1 LKNGVSAIAIIQ
13 LNGPYS
19 FAHTFEEPQVNHS
32 LSSLSRRSVV
42 IGLSALPL
50 IGHAQ
55 AAYPSKPVT
64 LVVGYA
70 PGGTTDI
77 VARMA
82 AQSLSSATGKTF
94 IVENKGGGSTT
105 IATGY
110 VAKAPAD
117 GYTLLANEMTQT
129 IVPSLFPKLS
139 FDPIKDLAA
148 VTVFAEA
155 PYVLVV
161 NSSVPAKNLRELVEL
176 AKAQPGKLNFASGGA
191 GSGPHIAG
199 ELLKAVAGI
208 EMTHVAYKGS
218 GPAVQDLLGGQVEVL
233 ITAAPTVA
241 AQLASGRMR
250 PLAVAHT
257 KRLSSLPNVP
267 TAAEAGFPEFRIANW
282 FGIAAPKG
290 TPPDV
295 IAYLHAEVQKMIK
308 RPDVREKLLAAGAE
322 AVSMTPAEA
331 SRHIETEARRW
342 GELIHKAGIKVD

>member
-1 LKNGVSAIAIIQ
+1 MNR
-13 LNGPYS
+13 
-19 FAHTFEEPQVNHS
+19 S
-32 LSSLSRRSVV
+32 LPSLSRRSVL

-50 IGHAQ
+50 AGQAQ
-55 AAYPSKPVT
+55 SYPSKPVT

-77 VARMA
+77 VARLA
-82 AQSLSSATGKTF
+82 AQALGAATGKTF

-129 IVPSLFPKLS
+129 IVPSLFPKLA

-161 NSSVPAKNLRELVEL
+161 NANVPAKNLRELVAL

-199 ELLKAVAGI
+199 ELLKSVAGI

-233 ITAAPTVA
+233 ITAAPTVS

-282 FGIAAPKG
+282 FGLAAPKG

-295 IAYLHAEVQKMIK
+295 INYLQAEVQKMIK

-322 AVSMTPAEA
+322 PVSMTPAEA
-331 SRHIETEARRW
+331 NRHIETEAQRW
-342 GELIHKAGIKVD
+342 AELIQKARIKVD

>member
-1 LKNGVSAIAIIQ
+1 
-13 LNGPYS
+13 
-19 FAHTFEEPQVNHS
+19 VNHP
-32 LSSLSRRSVV
+32 LSSLSRRSLLVA
-42 IGLSALPL
+42 LSALPL
-50 IGHAQ
+50 AARAQ
-55 AAYPSKPVT
+55 GYPSKTVSV
-64 LVVGYA
+64 VVGYA

-77 VARMA
+77 VARLA
-82 AQSLSSATGKTF
+82 AQFLGMATGKTF
-94 IVENKGGGSTT
+94 IVENRGGGSTT

-110 VAKAPAD
+110 VAKAAPD

-139 FDPIKDLAA
+139 FDPIKDLTP

-161 NSSVPAKNLRELVEL
+161 NANVPAKNLRELVAL

-199 ELLKAVAGI
+199 ELLKSVAGI

-218 GPAVQDLLGGQVEVL
+218 GPAVQDLLAGQVEVL
-233 ITAAPTVA
+233 ITAAPTVS
-241 AQLASGRMR
+241 AQLGSGRMR

-267 TAAEAGFPEFRIANW
+267 TAVEAGFPDFLIANW
-282 FGIAAPKG
+282 FGLAAPKG
-290 TPPDV
+290 TPADV
-295 IAYLHAEVQKMIK
+295 INFLNAEVQKMIK

-322 AVSMTPAEA
+322 PVSMTPAEA
-331 SRHIETEARRW
+331 ARHIETEARRW
-342 GELIHKAGIKVD
+342 ADLIQKAHIKVD

>member
-1 LKNGVSAIAIIQ
+1 MNR
-13 LNGPYS
+13 
-19 FAHTFEEPQVNHS
+19 S
-32 LSSLSRRSVV
+32 LPSLSRRSLV

-50 IGHAQ
+50 LGHAQ
-55 AAYPSKPVT
+55 GYPSKPVT

-82 AQSLSSATGKTF
+82 AQALSAATGKTF
-94 IVENKGGGSTT
+94 IVENRGGGSTT
-105 IATGY
+105 IATGH

-139 FDPIKDLAA
+139 FDPIKDLVP

-161 NSSVPAKNLRELVEL
+161 NSNVPAKSLRELVEL

-233 ITAAPTVA
+233 ITAAPTVS

-250 PLAVAHT
+250 PLAVAHS
-257 KRLSSLPNVP
+257 KRLSSLPDVP
-267 TAAEAGFPEFRIANW
+267 TAAEAGFPEFLIANW
-282 FGIAAPKG
+282 FGLAAPKG
-290 TPPDV
+290 TPSDV
-295 IAYLHAEVQKMIK
+295 IAFLHAEVQKMIK

-322 AVSMTPAEA
+322 PVSMTPAEA
-331 SRHIETEARRW
+331 ARHIEKEAKRW
-342 GELIHKAGIKVD
+342 ADLIQKARIKVD

>member
-1 LKNGVSAIAIIQ
+1 MNRPL
-13 LNGPYS
+13 P
-19 FAHTFEEPQVNHS
+19 
-32 LSSLSRRSVV
+32 SLSRRSLV

-50 IGHAQ
+50 LGHAQ
-55 AAYPSKPVT
+55 GYPAKPVT

-82 AQSLSSATGKTF
+82 AQALTAATGKTF
-94 IVENKGGGSTT
+94 IVENRGGGSTT

-139 FDPIKDLAA
+139 FDPIKDLAP

-161 NSSVPAKNLRELVEL
+161 NSNVPAKSLRELVEL

-233 ITAAPTVA
+233 ITAAPTVS

-250 PLAVAHT
+250 PLAVAHS

-282 FGIAAPKG
+282 FGLAAPKG

-295 IAYLHAEVQKMIK
+295 INFLHAEVQKMIK

-322 AVSMTPAEA
+322 PVSMTPAEA
-331 SRHIETEARRW
+331 ARHIETEARRW
-342 GELIHKAGIKVD
+342 AELIHKAGIKVD

>member
-1 LKNGVSAIAIIQ
+1 VKVPCA
-13 LNGPYS
+13 
-19 FAHTFEEPQVNHS
+19 
-32 LSSLSRRSVV
+32 SLSRRSLM
-42 IGLSALPL
+42 IGLSSLPL
-50 IGHAQ
+50 LARAQ
-55 AAYPSKPVT
+55 GYPSKPVT
-64 LVVGYA
+64 LVIPYA

-77 VARMA
+77 VGRLV
-82 AQSLSSATGKTF
+82 AQALATATGKTF
-94 IVENKGGGSTT
+94 VAENKGGGSTT

-129 IVPSLFPKLS
+129 IIPALFPKLP
-139 FDPIKDLAA
+139 FDPVKDLTP

-161 NSSVPAKNLRELVEL
+161 NSGVPAKSLRELVEL

-199 ELLKAVAGI
+199 ELLKSVAGI

-218 GPAVQDLLGGQVEVL
+218 GPAVADLLGGQVEVL

-241 AQLASGRMR
+241 AQMGSGRIR

-257 KRLSSLPNVP
+257 KRLSSLVNVP

-282 FGIAAPKG
+282 FGLAAPKG
-290 TPPDV
+290 TPADV
-295 IAYLHAEVQKMIK
+295 VAYLHGEIQKILK
-308 RPDVREKLLAAGAE
+308 KPDVRERLVAAGAE
-322 AVSMTPAEA
+322 PVSMTPAEA
-331 SRHIETEARRW
+331 ARHVEAETRRW
-342 GELIHKAGIKVD
+342 SELIARARIKVD

>member
-1 LKNGVSAIAIIQ
+1 MNRL
-13 LNGPYS
+13 LP
-19 FAHTFEEPQVNHS
+19 
-32 LSSLSRRSVV
+32 SLSRRSLV

-50 IGHAQ
+50 LGHAQ
-55 AAYPSKPVT
+55 GYPSKPVT

-82 AQSLSSATGKTF
+82 AHALSAATGKTF
-94 IVENKGGGSTT
+94 IVENRGGGSTT

-139 FDPIKDLAA
+139 FDPIKDLAP

-161 NSSVPAKNLRELVEL
+161 NSNVPAKSLRELVAL

-233 ITAAPTVA
+233 ITAAPTVS

-250 PLAVAHT
+250 PLAVAHS

-282 FGIAAPKG
+282 FGLAAPKG
-290 TPPDV
+290 TPSDV
-295 IAYLHAEVQKMIK
+295 INFLHAEVQKMIA

-322 AVSMTPAEA
+322 PVSMTPAEA
-331 SRHIETEARRW
+331 ARHIETEARRW
-342 GELIHKAGIKVD
+342 AELIHKAGIKVD

>member
-1 LKNGVSAIAIIQ
+1 MKHPL
-13 LNGPYS
+13 L
-19 FAHTFEEPQVNHS
+19 T
-32 LSSLSRRSVV
+32 LSRRGALLVLA
-42 IGLSALPL
+42 GLPMLA
-50 IGHAQ
+50 HAQ
-55 AAYPSKPVT
+55 AYPSKPVT

-82 AQSLSSATGKTF
+82 AQSLSGVTGKTF

-105 IATGY
+105 IATGH

-129 IVPSLFPKLS
+129 IVPSLFPKLN
-139 FDPIKDLAA
+139 FDPIKDLVP

-161 NSSVPAKNLRELVEL
+161 NANVPVKNLRELVAL
-176 AKAQPGKLNFASGGA
+176 AKAQPGKLNFASGGS

-199 ELLKAVAGI
+199 ELLKSVAGI
-208 EMTHVAYKGS
+208 DMTHIAYKGS
-218 GPAVQDLLGGQVEVL
+218 GPAVQDLLSGQVEVL

-241 AQLASGRMR
+241 AQMASGRMR
-250 PLAVAHT
+250 PLVVAHT

-282 FGIAAPKG
+282 FGLAAPKG
-290 TPPDV
+290 TSPE
-295 IAYLHAEVQKMIK
+295 IINYLNAQVQKMITL
-308 RPDVREKLLAAGAE
+308 PEVREKLQAAGAE
-322 AVSMTPAEA
+322 PVSMTPVEA
-331 SRHIETEARRW
+331 VRHIETEAQRW
-342 GELIHKAGIKVD
+342 AALIQKAQIKVD

>member
-1 LKNGVSAIAIIQ
+1 VD
-13 LNGPYS
+13 
-19 FAHTFEEPQVNHS
+19 HS

-82 AQSLSSATGKTF
+82 AQALSAATGKTF

-139 FDPIKDLAA
+139 FDPIKDLAP

-161 NSSVPAKNLRELVEL
+161 NSNVPAKNLRELVEL

-233 ITAAPTVA
+233 ITAAPTVS

-290 TPPDV
+290 TPPEV
-295 IAYLHAEVQKMIK
+295 ITYLNAEVQKMIK

-322 AVSMTPAEA
+322 PVSMTPAESA
-331 SRHIETEARRW
+331 RHIDAEARRW
-342 GELIHKAGIKVD
+342 GELIRKAGIKLD

>member
-1 LKNGVSAIAIIQ
+1 MNHP
-13 LNGPYS
+13 LN
-19 FAHTFEEPQVNHS
+19 
-32 LSSLSRRSVV
+32 SLSRRTVM
-42 IGLSALPL
+42 IGLSTLPL
-50 IGHAQ
+50 LGRAQ
-55 AAYPSKPVT
+55 TYPSKPVT

-82 AQSLSSATGKTF
+82 AQALTTATGKTF
-94 IVENKGGGSTT
+94 IVENRGGGSTT

-129 IVPSLFPKLS
+129 IVPALFPKLS
-139 FDPIKDLAA
+139 FDPIKDLTP

-161 NSSVPAKNLRELVEL
+161 NANVPAKNLRELVAL

-199 ELLKAVAGI
+199 ELLKSVAGI

-241 AQLASGRMR
+241 AQLATGRMR

-267 TAAEAGFPEFRIANW
+267 TAAEAGFPGFRIANW
-282 FGIAAPKG
+282 FGLAAPKG
-290 TPPDV
+290 TSPEV
-295 IAYLHAEVQKMIK
+295 ITYLNAEVQKMIK
-308 RPDVREKLLAAGAE
+308 RPDVLEKLQAAGAE
-322 AVSMTPAEA
+322 PVTMTPAEA
-331 SRHIETEARRW
+331 QRHVDNEARRW
-342 GELIHKAGIKVD
+342 GELIHKAGIKLD

>member
-1 LKNGVSAIAIIQ
+1 MNLP
-13 LNGPYS
+13 L
-19 FAHTFEEPQVNHS
+19 T
-32 LSSLSRRSVV
+32 SLSRRSLV
-42 IGLSALPL
+42 IGLSSLPL
-50 IGHAQ
+50 LARAQ
-55 AAYPSKPVT
+55 GYPAKTVT
-64 LVVGYA
+64 VVIPYA

-77 VARMA
+77 IGRLI
-82 AQSLSSATGKTF
+82 AQSLAVSTGKTF
-94 IVENKGGGSTT
+94 VADNKGGGSTT

-129 IVPSLFPKLS
+129 IIPSLFPKLP
-139 FDPIKDLAA
+139 FDPIKDLTP

-161 NSSVPAKNLRELVEL
+161 NSAVPAKNLRELVEL

-199 ELLKAVAGI
+199 ELLKSVAGI

-218 GPAVQDLLGGQVEVL
+218 GPAMADLLSGQVEVL

-241 AQLASGRMR
+241 AQMGSGRIR

-267 TAAEAGFPEFRIANW
+267 TSAEGGFPEFRIANW
-282 FGIAAPKG
+282 FGLAAPKG
-290 TPPDV
+290 TPADV
-295 IAYLHAEVQKMIK
+295 VDYLNAEIQKLLK
-308 RPDVREKLLAAGAE
+308 KPDVRERLVANGAE
-322 AVSMTPAEA
+322 AVSMTPTEA
-331 SRHIETEARRW
+331 ARHVEAEARRW
-342 GELIHKAGIKVD
+342 GDLIAKAHIKVD